1 VTIREIAVR
10 HLRAEYKLLY
20 GISPP
25 GRRPNF
31 LEEVPMKIDARKL
44 SFAAMLFVPALC
56 FADPSEVSEREI
68 NVPKCTTPA
77 AKVVFTEFKCKSA
90 DCSSNAGQQDPRR
103 YRWWEYG
110 AGGNVAQPTYTGVGT
125 GMSDMLATALT
136 QTGCFDVQERAALE
150 DLNKELA
157 LVGKH
162 VEAEAA
168 DYMVTGSITSL
179 GFEQSS
185 TGLGGLG
192 FLKGPI
198 GLLAGSINYKQA
210 KVHMNI
216 DIRVV
221 DVKKAKIVASKTF
234 QANNKKT
241 GFGMSTA
248 GWGGGVGLGGNHA
261 SISGSPLEE
270 VARDLLVQSTAFL
283 TETIAKKNI
292 TERVAIAAVDVS
304 TQ

>member
-1 VTIREIAVR
+1 
-10 HLRAEYKLLY
+10 
-20 GISPP
+20 
-25 GRRPNF
+25 
-31 LEEVPMKIDARKL
+31 MKIDVSKL
-44 SFAAMLFVPALC
+44 SLAAMMFIPALC
-56 FADPSEVSEREI
+56 IADPSDVAERVI
-68 NVPKCTTPA
+68 NVPKCNAPA

-103 YRWWEYG
+103 YRWWEAG
-110 AGGNVAQPTYTGVGT
+110 GSGGNVSQPTYTGVGT
-125 GMSDMLATALT
+125 GMTDMLATALS

-150 DLNKELA
+150 ELNKELA
-157 LVGKH
+157 LIGKR

-185 TGLGGLG
+185 TGLGGLS

-198 GLLAGSINYKQA
+198 GLLAGSIDYKKA
-210 KVHMNI
+210 KVHMNM

-234 QANNKKT
+234 QANNEKT
-241 GFGMSTA
+241 GFGLSA
-248 GWGGGVGLGGNHA
+248 RGWGGGTGLGGSHA

-270 VARDLLVQSTAFL
+270 VARDLLVQSTSFL
-283 TETIAKKNI
+283 AETIAKNNI
-292 TERVAIAAVDVS
+292 TERIAIKAEPGAK
-304 TQ
+304 